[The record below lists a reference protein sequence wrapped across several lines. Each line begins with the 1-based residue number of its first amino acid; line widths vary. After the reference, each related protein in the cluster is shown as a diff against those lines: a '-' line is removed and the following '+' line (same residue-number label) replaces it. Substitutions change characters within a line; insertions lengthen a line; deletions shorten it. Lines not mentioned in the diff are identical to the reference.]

1 MQSTPEAMKSRLG
14 FLDFS
19 HHATK
24 ENENNNDNIC
34 NVDVIIQELL
44 AFASDKPKKLH
55 DNALQKDSNKNI
67 TTDSDKSKS
76 LDNLASGVQF
86 DKKAGSTSKTN
97 TRPMVSYFIVLYYI
111 SNRVFYPKTHYLF

>member
-19 HHATK
+19 HHTTK
-24 ENENNNDNIC
+24 ENDNNNDNIC

-44 AFASDKPKKLH
+44 AFASDKPKNLH
-55 DNALQKDSNKNI
+55 DNVLQKDSNKNI

-111 SNRVFYPKTHYLF
+111 SNRVFYP

>member
-34 NVDVIIQELL
+34 NVDVIIQDLL
-44 AFASDKPKKLH
+44 AFGSDKPKNVQ
-55 DNALQKDSNKNI
+55 DNTLQNDWNKNI

-86 DKKAGSTSKTN
+86 DKRDGSTSKTN
-97 TRPMVSYFIVLYYI
+97 TKPMVSYFILH
-111 SNRVFYPKTHYLF
+111 F